1 MGVGFAL
8 PIVAMGHGL
17 FGHWER
23 TIHVTD
29 SSNTE
34 EPKHLQKRIY
44 LLISTFTNAFWVACR
59 PTEVRPGTELS
70 C

>member
-8 PIVAMGHGL
+8 PIVAIGHDL

-23 TIHVTD
+23 TIHVTV
-29 SSNTE
+29 SNDTE
-34 EPKHLQKRIY
+34 EPEHLQKRID

-59 PTEVRPGTELS
+59 LTEVRPGTELS